1 MQNPENLYAVDRR
14 LQSVMLKRMNSDDF
28 VQSEHTALFNLL
40 TRALEQDEED
50 ALKFIQANTPENLKD
65 LTNSLM
71 QPEKLKVTEAKMRDD
86 LLRTLIK
93 LRTMRVNEGISQLRY
108 LQEEAQQS
116 GGTDLNPYNEMILQ
130 YTRERNKLDKA
141 MRDAFE
147 LEGT

>member
-116 GGTDLNPYNEMILQ
+116 GERILIR
-130 YTRERNKLDKA
+130 TTK
-141 MRDAFE
+141 
-147 LEGT
+147 